1 MRLVKILAVMI
12 FTSTMFGCSTVNYNY
27 EAKINYFSK
36 PALDEVV
43 EVYVGDYMIDQGKSV
58 TLDFLILNR
67 TIDGVLYDIHKGS
80 YSRVGEHKGSSYFS
94 PTTSKGQPIS
104 YAAGLVDTPVALH
117 INSKDEVCVTS
128 VSYQA
133 AACYEGSFK
142 IKDKTVVDN
151 QAFQQTLIYNGSV
164 GEKINISYRE
174 FSNDSARNAF
184 TNNVEYDMKK
194 SNFINYKGA
203 RIEVISYDNT
213 SIKFRVIKHFRD
225 DRSIEL

>member
-1 MRLVKILAVMI
+1 MKLVKILPAI
-12 FTSTMFGCSTVNYNY
+12 LFTSTIFGCSTVNYNY
-27 EAKINYFSK
+27 EAKVDYFSK
-36 PALDEVV
+36 PVLNEVV

-67 TIDGVLYDIHKGS
+67 TIDGTLYDIHKGS
-80 YSRVGEHKGSSYFS
+80 YSRIGEYKGSSYFS
-94 PTTSKGQPIS
+94 PTTSKGQPLS
-104 YAAGLVDTPVALH
+104 YTVGLVDTPVALH
-117 INSKDEVCVTS
+117 INSDNELCVTS

-133 AACYEGSFK
+133 AACYEGSFN
-142 IKDKTVVDN
+142 IKEKTVVDS

-164 GEKINISYRE
+164 DEKINISYRE